1 MYLNLDFCDAHLVS
15 PCHQDNSNVLLGT
28 LTWVTLHDPC
38 IYIWI
43 LVMIILSHY
52 QDNRETWWYS
62 NVLLGSLTRITFA
75 TRSCCRKGTKAFVSK
90 SGEERGHHVVKT
102 QDIVLLFSS
111 SFFFFFLEIHVLG
124 GGQSERYSLLKIIVR
139 ALMSAQMHRQ
149 AGGPR
154 QGNGNGEAFDEQV
167 CWLRL

>member
-1 MYLNLDFCDAHLVS
+1 M
-15 PCHQDNSNVLLGT
+15 
-28 LTWVTLHDPC
+28 
-38 IYIWI
+38 
-43 LVMIILSHY
+43 
-52 QDNRETWWYS
+52 
-62 NVLLGSLTRITFA
+62 
-75 TRSCCRKGTKAFVSK
+75 
-90 SGEERGHHVVKT
+90 KT

-111 SFFFFFLEIHVLG
+111 SFFFWKYTYL

-149 AGGPR
+149 AAGPR

>member
-1 MYLNLDFCDAHLVS
+1 MIPVFIFGFWWWSSC
-15 PCHQDNSNVLLGT
+15 
-28 LTWVTLHDPC
+28 LT
-38 IYIWI
+38 
-43 LVMIILSHY
+43 HY

-111 SFFFFFLEIHVLG
+111 SFFCFFCLG
-124 GGQSERYSLLKIIVR
+124 WGGRPSCSFHCIKRTPFNRKYMYWGGQSERYSLLKIIVR

>member
-1 MYLNLDFCDAHLVS
+1 M
-15 PCHQDNSNVLLGT
+15 
-28 LTWVTLHDPC
+28 
-38 IYIWI
+38 
-43 LVMIILSHY
+43 
-52 QDNRETWWYS
+52 
-62 NVLLGSLTRITFA
+62 
-75 TRSCCRKGTKAFVSK
+75 
-90 SGEERGHHVVKT
+90 KT

-111 SFFFFFLEIHVLG
+111 SFFLLLFWKYTYW